1 MKVLC
6 ILGSPR
12 HDGNSSAI
20 ANRFIETAASLGA
33 DIRTFQLNKLTYR
46 GCQGCCTCK
55 TKTDVCVLKDDLT
68 QVLDAIKETDVV
80 MLSTPVYFGDIPG
93 QVKSFLDRTY
103 SYLKPNYISEP
114 SPSRVSPGKQ
124 ALLILTQGAPEDM
137 MTDVPAKCVGHI
149 KFTCAMEMVHVLR
162 ATGVGFSGI
171 PKYVPDHYLL
181 EAEEMARTIMA
192 K

>member
-12 HDGNSSAI
+12 YDGNSTTI
-20 ANRFIETAASLGA
+20 ANRFIERATSLGA
-33 DIRTFQLNKLTYR
+33 DVCTFQLNRLNYR

-55 TKTDVCVLKDDLT
+55 TKTDSCILKDDLT
-68 QVLDAIKETDVV
+68 EVLEAIKETDVV
-80 MLSTPVYFGDIPG
+80 MLSTPVYIGDIPG

-103 SYLKPNYISEP
+103 SYLKPSYILES
-114 SPSRVSPGKQ
+114 SPSRVPPGKQ
-124 ALLILTQGAPEDM
+124 AVLILTQGAPEDM
-137 MTDVPAKCVGHI
+137 MSDVPGRYVHHM
-149 KFTCAMEMVHVLR
+149 KFTWAVGEVHVIR
-162 ATGVGFSGI
+162 ATGVGPSGI

-181 EAEEMARTIMA
+181 QAEEMARTIMA